1 MLPLL
6 NLYSQDSSAYSK
18 LYQDSGFSCGVVDV
32 PLTSN
37 EYFQP
42 ASTNQFS
49 SDQVFVVPVNAYLLL
64 NEEERLRW
72 VYEDILEI
80 DQYDALS
87 RLKLQINQWN
97 DKVPRI
103 QLELCSFHVISVPIH
118 ESGYPPYINRW
129 LRSNHPEIMTEDS
142 NESLQVFISG
152 GEFQP
157 QGHYPAGIS
166 VHPLPTAFM
175 HEVGHFFGLRH
186 TSWGT
191 FGNVINEDGDREGCI
206 FILPDNTLVDNCHPG
221 DPTANAILECVDTE
235 PGLCSGD
242 YVSDTAVDIKGFNDL
257 CTTTVTVVIN
267 GVEYVYSPPYNNLMR
282 SLPSEQN
289 MTEGQKNRMLRML
302 MGELPPTPTVDGFD
316 PIQPD
321 YSILLSNSLTSNNC
335 IDFEDVVPTTLYRT
349 SFVNLVKVSDNNV
362 RYSPVYRGKLSYTT
376 HNTRPPLFSE
386 GGVTRI
392 NIFEGEAVKGIVEV
406 DRGGSIQFQF
416 DEFETGCSEVGLFNE
431 ENLKVNDVLGII
443 RHITD
448 DAPLE
453 SPYLKIAADV
463 NNSGSISTADAVFLI
478 KRLLGVTDRFPVPDF
493 RMIPEL
499 VFASDETFATEFK
512 HDPFTADWSFQGK
525 LYGYLQDADR
535 SSYLGDRLE
544 DAGMPN
550 ILGFKHQFPSEYT
563 QIREAVS
570 FEVIETG
577 NIYQSDEQSDEQ
589 GAQPGRVVLTVDD
602 QSSLTSLSNKVA
614 VTVSIAPDQNIQ
626 ALLARFDHHES
637 SYTQNNT
644 APVRFSESYPKIN
657 MLDSDFTNFFGSG
670 HAKMN
675 CIYSGSKGFFS
686 YADKSVHNIK
696 NEILFK
702 LILDVESE
710 IEENDIVSFLGA
722 IDFWAKDGEPLNL
735 NVLIENVNKKN
746 QIMNLIFRSTIRC
759 EIIESLSKL
768 LLI

>member
-1 MLPLL
+1 MQGCRRKNVVISTELTQGQKDRMMSVFLGEVAPIRHPEGPNALFQPDFSVLL
-6 NLYSQDSSAYSK
+6 ANSIDTV
-18 LYQDSGFSCGVVDV
+18 SCNNFDDV
-32 PLTSN
+32 PATYLYN
-37 EYFQP
+37 W
-42 ASTNQFS
+42 
-49 SDQVFVVPVNAYLLL
+49 SD
-64 NEEERLRW
+64 
-72 VYEDILEI
+72 I
-80 DQYDALS
+80 
-87 RLKLQINQWN
+87 
-97 DKVPRI
+97 
-103 QLELCSFHVISVPIH
+103 
-118 ESGYPPYINRW
+118 
-129 LRSNHPEIMTEDS
+129 
-142 NESLQVFISG
+142 
-152 GEFQP
+152 
-157 QGHYPAGIS
+157 
-166 VHPLPTAFM
+166 
-175 HEVGHFFGLRH
+175 
-186 TSWGT
+186 
-191 FGNVINEDGDREGCI
+191 
-206 FILPDNTLVDNCHPG
+206 
-221 DPTANAILECVDTE
+221 
-235 PGLCSGD
+235 
-242 YVSDTAVDIKGFNDL
+242 
-257 CTTTVTVVIN
+257 
-267 GVEYVYSPPYNNLMR
+267 
-282 SLPSEQN
+282 
-289 MTEGQKNRMLRML
+289 
-302 MGELPPTPTVDGFD
+302 
-316 PIQPD
+316 
-321 YSILLSNSLTSNNC
+321 
-335 IDFEDVVPTTLYRT
+335 
-349 SFVNLVKVSDNNV
+349 NLVKFSGDKTFTQPVFRGRMRYEAINV
-362 RYSPVYRGKLSYTT
+362 L
-376 HNTRPPLFSE
+376 PPLFAEVSA
-386 GGVTRI
+386 GSSH
-392 NIFEGEAVKGIVEV
+392 IFDGRVRRPLFEV
-406 DRGGSIQFQF
+406 DRGGSIQFYF
-416 DEFETGCSEVGLFNE
+416 DNFETGCSEDDLFSE
-431 ENLKVNDVLGII
+431 GNLDFNDIIAVLDHATGDSLIK
-443 RHITD
+443 
-448 DAPLE
+448 
-453 SPYLKIAADV
+453 SPYLKVAADV